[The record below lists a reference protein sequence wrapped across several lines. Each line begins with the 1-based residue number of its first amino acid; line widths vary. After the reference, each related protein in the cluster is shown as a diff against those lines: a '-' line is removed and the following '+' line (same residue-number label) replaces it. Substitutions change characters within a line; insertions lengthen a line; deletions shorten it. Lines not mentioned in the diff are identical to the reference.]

1 MNVKV
6 AGIPHFTGAYVSGT
20 ELAPDA
26 LRTAG
31 LIEQLQQRGL
41 DVQDVGNLHLPDDLP
56 RHNIP
61 PVRNWP
67 APRMLWDVLQ
77 KDAQEWLDT
86 DDFVLMLGGDC
97 SLVVATAQ
105 AHRAIH
111 QEKAYLLVLDGHLD
125 AVVPSASRCIGAAG
139 MGLWFLLQ
147 DHGQWIEP
155 SGWDAERIR
164 LVGCQQMPGETFG
177 VEVMTLAQLNEGSIV
192 ERVSHLLQSIP
203 PDAKILVH
211 FDVDIMHKDAMA
223 AAYSPSEIGLSLSE
237 VEALLATVLRDSRV
251 TSMEVTEFSG
261 ARDTT
266 GEYARRLVELLVRV
280 LAARV

>member
-1 MNVKV
+1 MKVKV

-31 LIEQLQQRGL
+31 LIEQLQQHGL
-41 DVQDVGNLHLPDDLP
+41 EVQDIGNLHLPDDLP

-67 APRMLWDVLQ
+67 APRMFWDLLQ
-77 KDAQEWLDT
+77 KDAQDWLDT

-105 AHRAIH
+105 AHQARY

-125 AVVPSASRCIGAAG
+125 AVVPLASRCIGAAG

-147 DHGQWIEP
+147 DRGQWIEP

-164 LVGCQQMPGETFG
+164 LVGCQQIPGETFG
-177 VEVMTLAQLNEGSIV
+177 VDIMSLAQLTEGSIV
-192 ERVSHLLQSIP
+192 ERASHTLQSIP

-211 FDVDIMHKDAMA
+211 FDVDIMNKDAMP
-223 AAYSPSEIGLSLSE
+223 AAYSPSETGLSLSE
-237 VEALLATVLRDSRV
+237 AEALLATVLRDSRV

-266 GEYARRLVELLVRV
+266 GEYALRLVELL
-280 LAARV
+280 ARALSARA

>member
-1 MNVKV
+1 M

-31 LIEQLQQRGL
+31 LIEQLQQHGL
-41 DVQDVGNLHLPDDLP
+41 EVQDVGNLHLPDDLP

-67 APRMLWDVLQ
+67 APRMFWDLLQ
-77 KDAQEWLDT
+77 KDAQEWLNT

-105 AHRAIH
+105 AHQAIH

-125 AVVPSASRCIGAAG
+125 ALVPSASRCIGAAG

-147 DHGQWIEP
+147 DRGQWIEP
-155 SGWDAERIR
+155 SGWGAERIR
-164 LVGCQQMPGETFG
+164 LVGCQQMPAETFG
-177 VEVMTLAQLNEGSIV
+177 VEVMTLAQLTEGSIV
-192 ERVSHLLQSIP
+192 ERVSHTLQSIP
-203 PDAKILVH
+203 PDDKILVH
-211 FDVDIMHKDAMA
+211 FDVDIMHKDAMP
-223 AAYSPSEIGLSLSE
+223 AAYSPSDIGLSLSE
-237 VEALLATVLRDSRV
+237 AEALLATVLRDSRV

-266 GEYARRLVELLVRV
+266 GEYARRLVELLARA
-280 LAARV
+280 LAARA

>member
-1 MNVKV
+1 M
-6 AGIPHFTGAYVSGT
+6 
-20 ELAPDA
+20 
-26 LRTAG
+26 
-31 LIEQLQQRGL
+31 QQRGL

>member
-1 MNVKV
+1 M

-31 LIEQLQQRGL
+31 LIEQLQKLGL
-41 DVQDVGNLHLPDDLP
+41 EVQDVGNLHLPDDLP

-67 APRMLWDVLQ
+67 ASRIFWDLLQ

-97 SLVVATAQ
+97 SLVVATARAHQ
-105 AHRAIH
+105 ARH

-147 DHGQWIEP
+147 DRGQWIEP

-164 LVGCQQMPGETFG
+164 LVGCQQMPTETYG
-177 VEVMTLAQLNEGSIV
+177 VEVMTLDQLTEGSIV
-192 ERVSHLLQSIP
+192 ERVSHTLLSIP

-211 FDVDIMHKDAMA
+211 FDVDILHKDAMP
-223 AAYSPSEIGLSLSE
+223 AAYSPSEAGLSLSE
-237 VEALLATVLRDSRV
+237 AEALLETVLRDSRV

-266 GEYARRLVELLVRV
+266 GEYAQRLVELL
-280 LAARV
+280 ARALSTRA

>member
-1 MNVKV
+1 MQQ
-6 AGIPHFTGAYVSGT
+6 H
-20 ELAPDA
+20 
-26 LRTAG
+26 G
-31 LIEQLQQRGL
+31 LE
-41 DVQDVGNLHLPDDLP
+41 VQDIGNLHLPDDLP

-67 APRMLWDVLQ
+67 APRMFWDLLQ

-86 DDFVLMLGGDC
+86 DNFVLMLGGDC

-105 AHRAIH
+105 AHQARY

-125 AVVPSASRCIGAAG
+125 AVVPLASRCIGAAG

-147 DHGQWIEP
+147 DRGQWIEP

-177 VEVMTLAQLNEGSIV
+177 VDIMSLAQLTEGSIV
-192 ERVSHLLQSIP
+192 ERVSHTLQSIP

-266 GEYARRLVELLVRV
+266 GEYARRLVELLARA
-280 LAARV
+280 LSARV

>member
-1 MNVKV
+1 MQQ
-6 AGIPHFTGAYVSGT
+6 H
-20 ELAPDA
+20 
-26 LRTAG
+26 G
-31 LIEQLQQRGL
+31 LE
-41 DVQDVGNLHLPDDLP
+41 VQDIGNLHLPDDLP

-67 APRMLWDVLQ
+67 APRMFWDLLQ
-77 KDAQEWLDT
+77 KDAQDWLDT

-105 AHRAIH
+105 AHQARY

-125 AVVPSASRCIGAAG
+125 AVVPLASRCIGAAG

-147 DHGQWIEP
+147 DRGQWIEP

-164 LVGCQQMPGETFG
+164 LVGCQQIPGETFG
-177 VEVMTLAQLNEGSIV
+177 VDIMSLAQLTEGSIV
-192 ERVSHLLQSIP
+192 ERASHTLQSIP

-211 FDVDIMHKDAMA
+211 FDVDIMNKDAMP
-223 AAYSPSEIGLSLSE
+223 AAYSPSETGLSLSE
-237 VEALLATVLRDSRV
+237 AEALLATVLRDSRV

-266 GEYARRLVELLVRV
+266 GEYALRLVELL
-280 LAARV
+280 ARALSARA

>member
-1 MNVKV
+1 M

-31 LIEQLQQRGL
+31 LIEQLQQHGL

-67 APRMLWDVLQ
+67 APRMFWDLLQ

-105 AHRAIH
+105 AHQARY

-147 DHGQWIEP
+147 DRGQWIEP
-155 SGWDAERIR
+155 SGWNAERIR

-177 VEVMTLAQLNEGSIV
+177 VDVMTLAQLTEGSIV
-192 ERVSHLLQSIP
+192 ERVSHMLQSIP
-203 PDAKILVH
+203 PDAKILIH
-211 FDVDIMHKDAMA
+211 FDVDIMHKDAMP

-237 VEALLATVLRDSRV
+237 AEALLATVLRDSRV

-266 GEYARRLVELLVRV
+266 GEYATRLVELLARA
-280 LAARV
+280 LAARA

>member
-1 MNVKV
+1 M

-31 LIEQLQQRGL
+31 LIEQLQRHGL
-41 DVQDVGNLHLPDDLP
+41 EVQDVGNLHLPDDLP

-67 APRMLWDVLQ
+67 APRMFWDLLQ
-77 KDAQEWLDT
+77 KDAQDWLDT

-105 AHRAIH
+105 AHQARY

-125 AVVPSASRCIGAAG
+125 AVVPSASRCIGTAG

-147 DHGQWIEP
+147 DRGQWIEP

-164 LVGCQQMPGETFG
+164 LVGCQQMPTETHG
-177 VEVMTLAQLNEGSIV
+177 VEIMTLDQLTEGSIV
-192 ERVSHLLQSIP
+192 ERISHMLQSIP
-203 PDAKILVH
+203 RDAKILVH
-211 FDVDIMHKDAMA
+211 FDVDILNKDAMP

-237 VEALLATVLRDSRV
+237 AEALLETVLRDSRV

-266 GEYARRLVELLVRV
+266 GEYARRLVELLARA
-280 LAARV
+280 LAARA

>member
-1 MNVKV
+1 MKVKV

-31 LIEQLQQRGL
+31 LIEQLEQHGL

-67 APRMLWDVLQ
+67 APRMFWDLLQ

-105 AHRAIH
+105 AHQSRY
-111 QEKAYLLVLDGHLD
+111 QEKAYLLVIDGHLD

-147 DHGQWIEP
+147 DRGQWIEP

-177 VEVMTLAQLNEGSIV
+177 VDVMTLAQLTEGSLV
-192 ERVSHLLQSIP
+192 ERVSLMLQSIP
-203 PDAKILVH
+203 SDAKILVH
-211 FDVDIMHKDAMA
+211 FDVDIMHKDAMP
-223 AAYSPSEIGLSLSE
+223 AAYSPSEMGLSLSE
-237 VEALLATVLRDSRV
+237 AEALLATVLRDSRV

-266 GEYARRLVELLVRV
+266 GEYAQRLVELLARSLSSRV
-280 LAARV
+280 

>member
-1 MNVKV
+1 MKVKV

-26 LRTAG
+26 IRTAG
-31 LIEQLQQRGL
+31 LIEQLQQHSL
-41 DVQDVGNLHLPDDLP
+41 EVQDIGNLHLPDDLP

-67 APRMLWDVLQ
+67 APRMFWDLLQ

-105 AHRAIH
+105 AHQARY

-147 DHGQWIEP
+147 DRGQWVEP

-177 VEVMTLAQLNEGSIV
+177 VDIMTLAQLTEGSIV
-192 ERVSHLLQSIP
+192 DRVSHTLQSIP

-237 VEALLATVLRDSRV
+237 AEALLATVLRDSRV

-266 GEYARRLVELLVRV
+266 GEYARRLVELL
-280 LAARV
+280 ARALSARA